1 MTQGE
6 ITALVLI
13 GIFAFGGLFLSNK
26 NGKGGGGSS
35 SGSNKGSAS

>member
-6 ITALVLI
+6 ITALILI

-35 SGSNKGSAS
+35 SGGGTAS